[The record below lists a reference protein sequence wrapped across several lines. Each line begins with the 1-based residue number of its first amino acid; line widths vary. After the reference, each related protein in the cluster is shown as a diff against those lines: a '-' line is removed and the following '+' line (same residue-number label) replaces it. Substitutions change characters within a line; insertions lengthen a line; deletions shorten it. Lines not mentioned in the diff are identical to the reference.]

1 VTLPSAV
8 RRFWYR
14 FEVGLNSVRTPWG
27 VVATDPRFPTIW
39 DANHAR
45 VLEPAPD
52 LTLEEIRAALLPAL
66 RAVDATHEHVE
77 FWDLSAESPAMRD
90 LRASGAPHD
99 PDVLMVFERE
109 PELDALPPSEVAVRP
124 LEQPDD
130 EFWTWYRGTRNEFGN
145 ELPDD
150 VVDALVERDR
160 TVFAPR
166 GLRFFEGSLDGE
178 RAGFASLISEG
189 RVGYV
194 DNVVTAPRFRR
205 RGVASAT
212 VTAAVRAG
220 LEEGLRL
227 IHLLA
232 ERGGA
237 PSRLYER
244 LGFREVSGI
253 ESFTQPLGSTG

>member
-1 VTLPSAV
+1 
-8 RRFWYR
+8 
-14 FEVGLNSVRTPWG
+14 
-27 VVATDPRFPTIW
+27 
-39 DANHAR
+39 
-45 VLEPAPD
+45 
-52 LTLEEIRAALLPAL
+52 
-66 RAVDATHEHVE
+66 
-77 FWDLSAESPAMRD
+77 
-90 LRASGAPHD
+90 
-99 PDVLMVFERE
+99 
-109 PELDALPPSEVAVRP
+109 VAVRP

-166 GLRFFEGSLDGE
+166 GLRFFEGYLDGE

-205 RGVASAT
+205 HGVASAT
-212 VTAAVRAG
+212 VRAAVRAG